1 MSYGDR
7 LKKLREKRGF
17 SQRELTSRLNINRST
32 YARYELNQTQPD
44 YDTLYLLADYFDV
57 TIDYIIGRSNHPK
70 LSEKE
75 DIEADEYIK
84 ELEEMLKNKPDDER
98 KRLEER
104 ILAYARGI
112 TDASDD

>member
-1 MSYGDR
+1 MFPKR
-7 LKKLREKRGF
+7 LKYLRTKKKISQTEMGELLGISRQAYGKYESGASEPDQKTMIKL
-17 SQRELTSRLNINRST
+17 S
-32 YARYELNQTQPD
+32 A
-44 YDTLYLLADYFDV
+44 YFGV
-57 TIDYIIGRSNHPK
+57 TIDYLVGHSNHPK